1 MSPLVLLILE
11 RKASLLHIGLSMK
24 KRVVITGMEITSSIG
39 TGIERFW
46 NAASQGVCGIKRIQS
61 YDPSPYTTQVAGEIT
76 DFSLDALP
84 EFNKSKR
91 YPRAAQYALYCA
103 HHAIEQAGLTT
114 KELATAGTYIG
125 TSLGGN
131 PELELAYN
139 LFYTQSWKKIPPLSV
154 IRGMP
159 NSVANHI
166 AIAFGLG
173 GPNSTISNACVS
185 SAEAIGNAYQQIAH
199 GTISTAVCGG
209 TESLIWE
216 SVMAAWCK
224 LRVMST
230 NNENPAQASRP
241 FDLHRDGMVM
251 ADGASVLILEEFKQA
266 KARGAKILGEIIGF
280 GASCDASH
288 VTAPNSQ
295 GQTRAIFSALNDA
308 KLSINDI
315 HYINAHGTGTQLND
329 STETASIKSVFGK
342 RAYEIPVTAQKA
354 MTGHAIG
361 AAGAMEII
369 ATTLS
374 LQKDI
379 LLPTINLHNPDPACD
394 LDYVPNTARCKN
406 IDIALS
412 NHFAFGGANAAL
424 VLRKYIG

>member
-1 MSPLVLLILE
+1 
-11 RKASLLHIGLSMK
+11 MK

-39 TGIERFW
+39 SGIDKFW
-46 NAASQGVCGIKRIQS
+46 LAASQGQCGIKRIQS
-61 YDPSPYTTQVAGEIT
+61 YDPSPYSTQIAGEIT
-76 DFSLDALP
+76 DLSLDHLP

-91 YPRAAQYALYCA
+91 YPRAAQYALFCA
-103 HHAIEQAGLTT
+103 HHAIEQAGLRQS
-114 KELATAGTYIG
+114 ELNAAGTFIG
-125 TSLGGN
+125 TSIGGQ
-131 PELELAYN
+131 PELEVGYR
-139 LFYTQSWKKIPPLSV
+139 LFFTDSWKKIPPLSV

-159 NSVANHI
+159 NSIANHI
-166 AIAFGLG
+166 AIAFDIG

-185 SAEAIGNAYQQIAH
+185 SGEAIGMAYQQIAH
-199 GTISTAVCGG
+199 GNLTTALCGG

-230 NNENPAQASRP
+230 NNENPSQASRP
-241 FDLHRDGMVM
+241 FDLNRDGMVM
-251 ADGASVLILEEFKQA
+251 ADGAGILILEELQQA
-266 KARGAKILGEIIGF
+266 KARGAQILGEIIGY
-280 GASCDASH
+280 GASCDAFH

-295 GQTRAIFSALNDA
+295 GQARAIFAALNDA

-329 STETASIKSVFGK
+329 STETETIKMVFGK
-342 RAYEIPVTAQKA
+342 RAYDIPITAQKA

-374 LQKDI
+374 LQKNT
-379 LLPTINLHNPDPACD
+379 LLPTINLHTPDPACD
-394 LDYVPNTARCKN
+394 LDYVPNTAREKT

-424 VLRKYIG
+424 VLRKYIS

>member
-1 MSPLVLLILE
+1 
-11 RKASLLHIGLSMK
+11 MK

-39 TGIERFW
+39 TGIEQFW
-46 NAASQGVCGIKRIQS
+46 NAASQGQCGIKRIQS
-61 YDPSPYTTQVAGEIT
+61 YDTSPYTTQIAGEIT
-76 DFSLDALP
+76 DFSLRELP
-84 EFNKSKR
+84 HFDKSKR
-91 YPRAAQYALYCA
+91 YPRVAQYALYCA
-103 HHAIEQAGLTT
+103 HHAIKQAGLSATD
-114 KELATAGTYIG
+114 LATTGTYIG
-125 TSLGGN
+125 TSLGGQ
-131 PELELAYN
+131 PELEGSYKV
-139 LFYTQSWKKIPPLSV
+139 FFTESWKKIPPLSV

-159 NSVANHI
+159 NSVANHV

-185 SAEAIGNAYQQIAH
+185 SAEAIGNAYQQIAQ
-199 GTISTAVCGG
+199 GKLATAVCGG

-216 SVMAAWCK
+216 TIMAAWCK
-224 LRVMST
+224 LKVMST
-230 NNENPAQASRP
+230 NNENPTQACRP
-241 FDLHRDGMVM
+241 FDLQRDGMVM
-251 ADGASVLILEEFKQA
+251 ADGAGILVLEELQHA
-266 KARGAKILGEIIGF
+266 KARGAKIFAEIIGF
-280 GASCDASH
+280 GASCDAFH

-295 GQTRAIFSALNDA
+295 GQTRAIFAALNDA

-329 STETASIKSVFGK
+329 SVETESIKSVFGK

-379 LLPTINLHNPDPACD
+379 VLPTINLEHLDESCD
-394 LDYVPNTARCKN
+394 LDYVPNAARAQK

-424 VLRKYIG
+424 VLRKYIGF

>member
-1 MSPLVLLILE
+1 
-11 RKASLLHIGLSMK
+11 MK

-39 TGIERFW
+39 TGIDKFW
-46 NAASQGVCGIKRIQS
+46 LAACQGQCGIRRIQS
-61 YDPSPYTTQVAGEIT
+61 YDPSPYSTQIAGEIT
-76 DFSLDALP
+76 DLSLDHLP

-91 YPRAAQYALYCA
+91 YPRAAQYALFCA
-103 HHAIEQAGLTT
+103 HHAIEQAGLNQVD
-114 KELATAGTYIG
+114 LDTAGTFIG
-125 TSLGGN
+125 TSIGGQ
-131 PELELAYN
+131 PELEVGYRA
-139 LFYTQSWKKIPPLSV
+139 FFTDSWKKIPPLSV

-166 AIAFGLG
+166 AIAFGIG
-173 GPNSTISNACVS
+173 GQNSTISNACVS
-185 SAEAIGNAYQQIAH
+185 SGEAIGMAYQQIAY
-199 GTISTAVCGG
+199 GNLTTAICGG
-209 TESLIWE
+209 TESLVWE

-230 NNENPAQASRP
+230 NNENPSQASRP
-241 FDLHRDGMVM
+241 FDLNRDGMVM
-251 ADGASVLILEEFKQA
+251 ADGAGILILEELQQA

-280 GASCDASH
+280 GASCDAFH

-295 GQTRAIFSALNDA
+295 GQARAIFAALNDA
-308 KLSINDI
+308 KLSVNDI

-329 STETASIKSVFGK
+329 STETETIKRVFGK
-342 RAYEIPVTAQKA
+342 KAHDIPITAQKA
-354 MTGHAIG
+354 MTGHSIG

-374 LQKDI
+374 LQKNI
-379 LLPTINLHNPDPACD
+379 LLPTINLHTPDPACD
-394 LDYVPNTARCKN
+394 LDYVPNAAREKT

-424 VLRKYIG
+424 VLRKYIS

>member
-1 MSPLVLLILE
+1 
-11 RKASLLHIGLSMK
+11 MK

-39 TGIERFW
+39 TGIEQFW
-46 NAASQGVCGIKRIQS
+46 NAASQGQCGVKRIQS
-61 YDPSPYTTQVAGEIT
+61 YDPSLYTTQIAGEIT
-76 DFSLDALP
+76 DFSLHQLP
-84 EFNKSKR
+84 HFDKSKR
-91 YPRAAQYALYCA
+91 YPRVAQYALYCA
-103 HHAIEQAGLTT
+103 HHAIKQAGLSIHELTT
-114 KELATAGTYIG
+114 TGTYIG
-125 TSLGGN
+125 TSLGGQ
-131 PELELAYN
+131 PELEGSYRA
-139 LFYTQSWKKIPPLSV
+139 FFTESWKKIPPLSV

-185 SAEAIGNAYQQIAH
+185 SAEAIGNAYQQISQ
-199 GTISTAVCGG
+199 GKLTTAVCGG

-216 SVMAAWCK
+216 TIMAAWCK

-230 NNENPAQASRP
+230 NNENPEQACRP

-251 ADGASVLILEEFKQA
+251 ADGAGILVLEELQHA
-266 KARGAKILGEIIGF
+266 KARGAKILAEIIGF
-280 GASCDASH
+280 GASCDAFH

-295 GQTRAIFSALNDA
+295 GQTRAIFAALNDA

-329 STETASIKSVFGK
+329 SIETESIKSVFGK
-342 RAYEIPVTAQKA
+342 RAYEIPVTAQKS

-374 LQKDI
+374 LQKDMV
-379 LLPTINLHNPDPACD
+379 LPTINLDHPDPICD
-394 LDYVPNTARCKN
+394 LDYVPKVARPQKV
-406 IDIALS
+406 DIALS

-424 VLRKYIG
+424 VLRKYIGF